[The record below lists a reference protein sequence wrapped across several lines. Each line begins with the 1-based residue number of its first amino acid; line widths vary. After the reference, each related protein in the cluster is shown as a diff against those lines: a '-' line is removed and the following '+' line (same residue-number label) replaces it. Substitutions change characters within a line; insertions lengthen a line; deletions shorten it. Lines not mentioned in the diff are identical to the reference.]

1 MTSTTAGVVT
11 LAPSSPKP
19 ATAAPSKPSSTQTPR
34 LTAEQ
39 RLNRRRALNRE
50 RMRRIRATDPVYL
63 ERERE
68 LHKWRMRRYRLNPAF
83 LQAQRDYM
91 TIYNAKRRAEKAA
104 KLAKSG
110 GGR

>member
-1 MTSTTAGVVT
+1 
-11 LAPSSPKP
+11 
-19 ATAAPSKPSSTQTPR
+19 
-34 LTAEQ
+34 
-39 RLNRRRALNRE
+39 
-50 RMRRIRATDPVYL
+50 
-63 ERERE
+63 
-68 LHKWRMRRYRLNPAF
+68 MRRYRLNPAF